1 MLIVEKLLCGL
12 ILKPGI
18 FYTKFKIHLA
28 YVDRQIDFHWLL
40 VHFRKASEALL
51 IGEHSMISQALQA
64 DVIICT
70 QPPTPHPVS
79 APNLQ
84 HPITIQDGGIKNL
97 VYLVLCSKIMPALQA
112 NDTQI
117 KVIGSMKP
125 EMCTKM
131 LRNQREKLRA
141 RFPETKH
148 GYSMVKIAHLDDSFS
163 EFFEVEAS
171 PVEGQSLQQKNKK
184 KS

>member
-79 APNLQ
+79 APNL
-84 HPITIQDGGIKNL
+84 
-97 VYLVLCSKIMPALQA
+97 
-112 NDTQI
+112 
-117 KVIGSMKP
+117 
-125 EMCTKM
+125 
-131 LRNQREKLRA
+131 
-141 RFPETKH
+141 
-148 GYSMVKIAHLDDSFS
+148 
-163 EFFEVEAS
+163 
-171 PVEGQSLQQKNKK
+171 
-184 KS
+184 